1 MNTIKI
7 CAAAVL
13 LCSVAAVSCKNSG
26 RDSEVYRDPEAK
38 VEDRVEDLLSRMTL
52 EEKIAQMSMA
62 GMDEY
67 KQLPDGAGVVESP
80 FISVYDIARRSA
92 ETKRYAREHSR
103 LGIPPI
109 QIGECLHGQL
119 ALGATIFPQA
129 IAQGSTWNPAL
140 IERMASAIAAEASAS
155 GVDQAL
161 SPLFDLARDPRYG
174 RTEECFGEDPCLV
187 AAMGCAF
194 VEGMQGKASY
204 TRSHGIANGS
214 LMCTAKHFAG
224 YSVPA
229 GGINLAPASLGEREM
244 RTLHLYPFEMA
255 VKEANVYSIMPS
267 YNEVDGVPA
276 HSNRWLLTD
285 VLRGE
290 WQFPGYVFTDY
301 GGLSHLYNFHNVAPD
316 AAEAACMGI
325 DAGVDL
331 EAARPDVY
339 PHLGELVRQGKV
351 SEKQIDEAV
360 RRILMVKFLAGLFE
374 KPYADSASVRRCVHT
389 PENVRLAR
397 EVAEESA
404 VLLKNDNSLLPLD
417 ASKLKSVAV
426 IGPNAD
432 QVQYGDY
439 SYTRDN
445 KSGVT
450 VLGALREQLQGSGI
464 QVRYAKGCSI
474 TGLSR
479 EGIAEAVEAA
489 RRSDVAVV
497 VLGETSV
504 ILSGLGWG
512 VGLGDNEPKDPF
524 VTGEGYDLTDLN
536 PIGVQRELLQAVYE
550 TGKPVVLVLV
560 QGRPWSIDWEKAHI
574 PAILEAWFPGEQG
587 GNAIADILL
596 GKVNPSGRLNCTF
609 PQSVGHLPVTYDYK
623 PGAHGV
629 NREPGTPE
637 HPGRDYVFSSP
648 APLFAFGHGLSYTTF
663 DYSDLSVNALP
674 DGSRTSVS
682 VTVTNTDK
690 REGKEVVQ
698 LYLNDAV
705 SSVTTPVKALRAFR
719 KISLRPGE
727 KQRVTFELTSR
738 DLSLWNRDMK
748 CVVEPGEFNVMIG
761 RSSED
766 IVLTASFRVEP
777 R

>member
-1 MNTIKI
+1 MTTKKLLLPAIAI
-7 CAAAVL
+7 FLSTTCAAQ
-13 LCSVAAVSCKNSG
+13 
-26 RDSEVYRDPEAK
+26 VYKDPKAK
-38 VEDRVEDLLSRMTL
+38 VDDRVEDLLSRMTL
-52 EEKIAQMSMA
+52 DEKIAQMNMD
-62 GMDEY
+62 GMDNY
-67 KQLPDGAGVVESP
+67 KQLPHGAGVIESP
-80 FISVYDIARRSA
+80 FISVYKIARLSA
-92 ETKRYAREHSR
+92 ETKRYAREHTR

-119 ALGATIFPQA
+119 AMGATIFPQA

-140 IERMASAIAAEASAS
+140 IERMASTIAAEASAS

-187 AAMGCAF
+187 AAMGSAF
-194 VEGMQGKASY
+194 VEGMQGKAEY
-204 TRSHGIANGS
+204 TRTHGIAQGK
-214 LMCTAKHFAG
+214 LMCTAKHFVG
-224 YSVPA
+224 YSVPV

-244 RTLHLYPFEMA
+244 RTLHLYPFEIA
-255 VKEANVYSIMPS
+255 VKEANIYSVMPS
-267 YNEVDGVPA
+267 YNEVDGIPA
-276 HSNRWLLTD
+276 HSNRWLLND

-290 WQFPGYVFTDY
+290 WKFPGYVFTDY
-301 GGLSHLYNFHNVAPD
+301 GGLSHLYNFHKVAPD
-316 AAEAACMGI
+316 AAGAAKMGLE
-325 DAGVDL
+325 AGVDL

-339 PHLGELVRQGKV
+339 IHLAELVREGKV
-351 SEKQIDEAV
+351 KEELIDTAV
-360 RRILMVKFLAGLFE
+360 RRILRAKFMAGLFE
-374 KPYADSASVRRCVHT
+374 KTYADSATVSRTVHT
-389 PENVRLAR
+389 PENVKLAR
-397 EVAEESA
+397 EVAEESV
-404 VLLKNDNSLLPLD
+404 VLLKNDSMLLPLD

-450 VLGALREQLQGSGI
+450 ILGALRQRLGSGV
-464 QVRYAKGCSI
+464 QVHYAKGCNI
-474 TGLSR
+474 TGFNR
-479 EGIAEAVEAA
+479 DGIAEAVEAA
-489 RRSDVAVV
+489 KQSDVAVV

-524 VTGEGYDLTDLN
+524 VTGEGYDLTDIN
-536 PIGVQRELLQAVYE
+536 PIGVQRELIQAVCA

-560 QGRPWSIDWEKAHI
+560 QGRPWTIDWEKAHV

-609 PQSVGHLPVTYDYK
+609 PQSVGHLPVAYDYK
-623 PGAHGV
+623 PSAHGV

-637 HPGRDYVFSSP
+637 NPGRDYVFSSP

-663 DYSDLSVNALP
+663 SYSDLAVNALP
-674 DGSRTSVS
+674 DGSRTEVS
-682 VTVTNTDK
+682 VTVANTGQ

-705 SSVTTPVKALRAFR
+705 SSVTTPVKALRAFK
-719 KISLRPGE
+719 KISLRAGE
-727 KQRVTFELTSR
+727 KQRVSFVLNAR
-738 DLSLWNRDMK
+738 DLSLWNRNMER
-748 CVVEPGEFNVMIG
+748 VVEPGEFSVMIG
-761 RSSED
+761 RSAED
-766 IVLTASFRVEP
+766 IVLTAKFSVEP
-777 R
+777 QN

>member
-1 MNTIKI
+1 MTTKKLLLPAIAI
-7 CAAAVL
+7 FLSTTCAAQ
-13 LCSVAAVSCKNSG
+13 
-26 RDSEVYRDPEAK
+26 VYKDPKAK
-38 VEDRVEDLLSRMTL
+38 VDDRVEDLLSRMTL
-52 EEKIAQMSMA
+52 DEKIAQMNMD
-62 GMDEY
+62 GMDNY
-67 KQLPDGAGVVESP
+67 KQLPHGAGVIESP
-80 FISVYDIARRSA
+80 FISVYKIARLSA
-92 ETKRYAREHSR
+92 ETKRYAREHTR

-119 ALGATIFPQA
+119 AMGATIFPQA

-140 IERMASAIAAEASAS
+140 IERMASTIAAEASAS

-187 AAMGCAF
+187 AAMGSAF
-194 VEGMQGKASY
+194 VEGMQGKAEY
-204 TRSHGIANGS
+204 TRTHGIAQGK
-214 LMCTAKHFAG
+214 LMCTAKHFVG
-224 YSVPA
+224 YSVPV

-244 RTLHLYPFEMA
+244 RTLHLYPFEIA
-255 VKEANVYSIMPS
+255 VKEANIYSVMPS
-267 YNEVDGVPA
+267 YNEVDGIPA
-276 HSNRWLLTD
+276 HSNRWLLND

-290 WQFPGYVFTDY
+290 WKFPGYVFTDY
-301 GGLSHLYNFHNVAPD
+301 GGLSHLYNFHKVAPD
-316 AAEAACMGI
+316 AAGAAKMGLE
-325 DAGVDL
+325 AGVDL

-339 PHLGELVRQGKV
+339 IHLAELVREGKV
-351 SEKQIDEAV
+351 NEELIDTAV
-360 RRILMVKFLAGLFE
+360 RRILRAKFMAGLFE
-374 KPYADSASVRRCVHT
+374 KPYADSATVSRTVHT
-389 PENVRLAR
+389 PENVKLAR
-397 EVAEESA
+397 KVAEESV
-404 VLLKNDNSLLPLD
+404 VLLKNDSMLLPLD

-450 VLGALREQLQGSGI
+450 ILGALRQRLGSGV
-464 QVRYAKGCSI
+464 QVHYAKGCNI
-474 TGLSR
+474 TGFNR
-479 EGIAEAVEAA
+479 DGIAEAVEAA
-489 RRSDVAVV
+489 KQSDVAVV

-524 VTGEGYDLTDLN
+524 VTGEGYDLTDIN
-536 PIGVQRELLQAVYE
+536 PIGMQRELIQAVCA

-560 QGRPWSIDWEKAHI
+560 QGRPWTIDWEKAHV

-609 PQSVGHLPVTYDYK
+609 PQSVGHLPVAYDYK
-623 PGAHGV
+623 PSAHGV

-637 HPGRDYVFSSP
+637 NPGRDYVFSSP

-663 DYSDLSVNALP
+663 SYSDLAVNALP
-674 DGSRTSVS
+674 DGSRTEVS
-682 VTVTNTDK
+682 VTVANTGQ

-705 SSVTTPVKALRAFR
+705 SSVTTPVKALRAFK
-719 KISLRPGE
+719 KISLRAGE
-727 KQRVTFELTSR
+727 KQRVSFVLNAR

-748 CVVEPGEFNVMIG
+748 RVVEPGEFSVMIG
-761 RSSED
+761 RSAED
-766 IVLTASFRVEP
+766 IVLTAKFSVEP
-777 R
+777 QN

>member
-1 MNTIKI
+1 MTTKKLLLPAIAI
-7 CAAAVL
+7 FLSTTCAAQAY
-13 LCSVAAVSCKNSG
+13 K
-26 RDSEVYRDPEAK
+26 DPKAK
-38 VEDRVEDLLSRMTL
+38 VDDRVEDLLSRMTL
-52 EEKIAQMSMA
+52 DEKIAQMNMD
-62 GMDEY
+62 GMDNY
-67 KQLPDGAGVVESP
+67 KQLPHGAGVIESP
-80 FISVYDIARRSA
+80 FISVYKIARLSA
-92 ETKRYAREHSR
+92 ETKRYAREHTR

-119 ALGATIFPQA
+119 AMGATIFPQA

-140 IERMASAIAAEASAS
+140 IERMASTIAAEASAS

-187 AAMGCAF
+187 AAMGSAF
-194 VEGMQGKASY
+194 VEGMQGKAEY
-204 TRSHGIANGS
+204 TRTHGIAQGK
-214 LMCTAKHFAG
+214 LMCTAKHFVG
-224 YSVPA
+224 YSVPV

-244 RTLHLYPFEMA
+244 RTLHLYPFEIA
-255 VKEANVYSIMPS
+255 VKEANIYSVMPS
-267 YNEVDGVPA
+267 YNEVDGIPA
-276 HSNRWLLTD
+276 HSNRWLLND

-290 WQFPGYVFTDY
+290 WKFPGYVFTDY
-301 GGLSHLYNFHNVAPD
+301 GGLSHLYNFHKVAPD
-316 AAEAACMGI
+316 AAGAAKMGLE
-325 DAGVDL
+325 AGVDL

-339 PHLGELVRQGKV
+339 IHLAELVREGKV
-351 SEKQIDEAV
+351 KEELIDTAV
-360 RRILMVKFLAGLFE
+360 RRILRAKFMAGLFE
-374 KPYADSASVRRCVHT
+374 KPYADSATVSRTVHT
-389 PENVRLAR
+389 PENVKLAR
-397 EVAEESA
+397 KVAEESV
-404 VLLKNDNSLLPLD
+404 VLLKNDSMLLPLD

-450 VLGALREQLQGSGI
+450 ILGALRQRLGSGV
-464 QVRYAKGCSI
+464 QVHYAKGCNI
-474 TGLSR
+474 TGFNR
-479 EGIAEAVEAA
+479 DGIAEAVEAA
-489 RRSDVAVV
+489 KQSDVAVV

-524 VTGEGYDLTDLN
+524 VTGEGYDLTDIN
-536 PIGVQRELLQAVYE
+536 PIGVQRELIQAVCA

-560 QGRPWSIDWEKAHI
+560 QGRPWTIDWEKAHV

-609 PQSVGHLPVTYDYK
+609 PQSVGHLPVAYDYK
-623 PGAHGV
+623 PSAHGV

-637 HPGRDYVFSSP
+637 NPGRDYVFSSP

-663 DYSDLSVNALP
+663 SYSDLAVNALP
-674 DGSRTSVS
+674 DGSRTEVS
-682 VTVTNTDK
+682 VTVANTGQ

-705 SSVTTPVKALRAFR
+705 SSVTTPVKALRAFK
-719 KISLRPGE
+719 KISLRAGE
-727 KQRVTFELTSR
+727 KQRVSFVLNAR
-738 DLSLWNRDMK
+738 DLSLWNRNMER
-748 CVVEPGEFNVMIG
+748 VVEPGEFSVMIG
-761 RSSED
+761 RSAED
-766 IVLTASFRVEP
+766 IVLTAKFSVEP
-777 R
+777 QN

>member
-1 MNTIKI
+1 MTTKKLLLPAIAI
-7 CAAAVL
+7 FLSTTCAAQ
-13 LCSVAAVSCKNSG
+13 
-26 RDSEVYRDPEAK
+26 VYKDPKAK
-38 VEDRVEDLLSRMTL
+38 VDDRVEDLLSRMTL
-52 EEKIAQMSMA
+52 DEKIAQMNMD
-62 GMDEY
+62 GMDNY
-67 KQLPDGAGVVESP
+67 KQLPHGAGVIESP
-80 FISVYDIARRSA
+80 FISVYKIVRLSA
-92 ETKRYAREHSR
+92 ETKRYAREHTR

-119 ALGATIFPQA
+119 AMGATIFPQA

-140 IERMASAIAAEASAS
+140 IERMASTIAAEASAS

-187 AAMGCAF
+187 AAMGSAF
-194 VEGMQGKASY
+194 VEGMQGKAEY
-204 TRSHGIANGS
+204 TRTHGIAQGK
-214 LMCTAKHFAG
+214 LMCTAKHFVG
-224 YSVPA
+224 YSVPV

-244 RTLHLYPFEMA
+244 RTLHLYPFEIA
-255 VKEANVYSIMPS
+255 VKEANIYSVMPS
-267 YNEVDGVPA
+267 YNEVDGIPA
-276 HSNRWLLTD
+276 HSNRWLLND

-290 WQFPGYVFTDY
+290 WKWPGYVFTDY
-301 GGLSHLYNFHNVAPD
+301 GGLSHLYNFHKVAPD
-316 AAEAACMGI
+316 AAGAAKMGLE
-325 DAGVDL
+325 AGVDL

-339 PHLGELVRQGKV
+339 IHLAELVREGKV
-351 SEKQIDEAV
+351 KEELIDTAV
-360 RRILMVKFLAGLFE
+360 RRILRAKFMAGLFE
-374 KPYADSASVRRCVHT
+374 KPYADSATVSRTVHT
-389 PENVRLAR
+389 PENVKLAR
-397 EVAEESA
+397 EVAEESV
-404 VLLKNDNSLLPLD
+404 VLLKNDSMLLPLD

-450 VLGALREQLQGSGI
+450 ILGALRQRLGSGV
-464 QVRYAKGCSI
+464 QVHYAKGCNI
-474 TGLSR
+474 TGFNR
-479 EGIAEAVEAA
+479 DGIAEAVEAA
-489 RRSDVAVV
+489 KQSDVAVV

-524 VTGEGYDLTDLN
+524 VTGEGYDLTDIN
-536 PIGVQRELLQAVYE
+536 PIGVQRELIQAVCA

-560 QGRPWSIDWEKAHI
+560 QGRPWTIDWEKAHV

-609 PQSVGHLPVTYDYK
+609 PQSVGHLPVAYDYK
-623 PGAHGV
+623 PSAHGV

-637 HPGRDYVFSSP
+637 NPGRDYVFSSP

-663 DYSDLSVNALP
+663 SYSDLAVNALP
-674 DGSRTSVS
+674 DGSRTEVS
-682 VTVTNTDK
+682 VTVANTGQ

-705 SSVTTPVKALRAFR
+705 SSVTTPVKALRAFK
-719 KISLRPGE
+719 KISLRAGE
-727 KQRVTFELTSR
+727 KQRVSFVLNAR

-748 CVVEPGEFNVMIG
+748 RVVEPGEFSVMIG
-761 RSSED
+761 RSAED
-766 IVLTASFRVEP
+766 IVLTAKFSVEP
-777 R
+777 QN